1 MVEVGAFVNMR
12 KEMQGPSS
20 GVGSNG
26 NSLRRIGAVGTMLG
40 LLLAGCT
47 NKRDVL
53 APSAPYGAGPATG
66 VEMYRSAAAPQFTSA
81 ALYLPGSATR
91 SLVKYQA
98 VDGLAV
104 MEGDIVLGP
113 THALNQRYGA
123 PRLQQGVRSAVV
135 MADRSYLWPDGVL
148 PYQIDS
154 SAASRRA
161 DIDWAIE
168 HLSTTPLKLRPR
180 TSSDKDYVVFS
191 DRSSGCWSELG
202 RIGGAQTIQIEPD
215 CSRGSIVH
223 EILHAAG
230 FMHEQTRAD
239 RDKHVTVVWD
249 EIDPGKEHNFE
260 QRPDLLQ
267 DIGDYDYDSIL
278 HYSAYAFS
286 RRGNPTIIPKVNAR
300 IGNREGL
307 SRLDRAA
314 IERVY
319 GTGTTPVKTPTPV
332 SPTPVTPTPAPV
344 TVKPTPTPPVTPTP
358 SPQPV
363 TPTPVPAK
371 PMVVAGMYAG
381 QYSSNQGVVTCNQN
395 STSVHCSFPAGTLA
409 CSANG
414 TRLDCGWSGQG
425 FGRAVFTQ
433 GPDGVLTGTWGDFFS
448 TNSRGAWTM
457 TPSGSGQATAPVTPV
472 APAPTPAPT
481 TVTPAP
487 APPGPTPPPP
497 TPPPPTQPAAALSGN
512 FSSSRGPMSC
522 TEAGA
527 RVTCDFREP
536 SGVTGRLDCNKDAT
550 GLKLSCTWA
559 TFLPQPGGGRAVFTR
574 PNVGSRTL
582 QGTWG
587 HFLADAGAGVWTAE
601 GQ

>member
-1 MVEVGAFVNMR
+1 ML
-12 KEMQGPSS
+12 KEMQGPIK
-20 GVGSNG
+20 GVRSNG
-26 NSLRRIGAVGTMLG
+26 KSLRRVGAAGALLG
-40 LLLAGCT
+40 LLLLSGCT
-47 NKRDVL
+47 NKREV
-53 APSAPYGAGPATG
+53 SAPAAPYAAGPATG
-66 VEMYRSAAAPQFTSA
+66 VEMYRSGAAPQFTSA
-81 ALYLPGSATR
+81 ALYLPGSTTR

-168 HLSTTPLKLRPR
+168 HLSTTPLRLRPR

-202 RIGGAQTIQIEPD
+202 RIGGAQTIQVEPG
-215 CSRGSIVH
+215 CGRGSIVH

-314 IERVY
+314 IEQVY
-319 GTGTTPVKTPTPV
+319 GTGTATQVTTTTPV

-344 TVKPTPTPPVTPTP
+344 TPTPPPT
-358 SPQPV
+358 
-363 TPTPVPAK
+363 PAK
-371 PMVVAGMYAG
+371 PTVVSGMYAG
-381 QYSSNQGVVTCNQN
+381 QYSSSQGVVTCNQ
-395 STSVHCSFPAGTLA
+395 SSASVHCSFPAGTLA

-425 FGRAVFTQ
+425 FGRALFTQ
-433 GPDGVLTGTWGDFFS
+433 GADGVLTGTWGDFFS

-457 TPSGSGQATAPVTPV
+457 TPSNSAGQATAPVTP
-472 APAPTPAPT
+472 APTTPAPTPAPT
-481 TVTPAP
+481 PVTPTTPTPAP
-487 APPGPTPPPP
+487 
-497 TPPPPTQPAAALSGN
+497 TQAAVALSGN
-512 FSSSRGPMSC
+512 FSSSRGSMSC
-522 TEAGA
+522 TDAGT
-527 RVTCDFREP
+527 RVTCDFREL
-536 SGVTGRLDCNKDAT
+536 SGVTGRLECNKDAT

-587 HFLADAGAGVWTAE
+587 HFLADTGGGVWTAE

>member
-1 MVEVGAFVNMR
+1 MLKDMLGSTR
-12 KEMQGPSS
+12 
-20 GVGSNG
+20 GVRSKGK
-26 NSLRRIGAVGTMLG
+26 SLRRTGAAATTLG
-40 LLLAGCT
+40 LLFWGCT
-47 NKRDVL
+47 NQRDVS
-53 APSAPYGAGPATG
+53 APSAQYGAGPATG
-66 VEMYRSAAAPQFTSA
+66 VEMYRTQAPQQTTSA
-81 ALYLPGSATR
+81 SLYLPGSTTR

-123 PRLQQGVRSAVV
+123 PRVQQGVRSAVV

-154 SAASRRA
+154 SVTSRRA

-168 HLSTTPLKLRPR
+168 HLSTTPLRLRPK
-180 TSSDKDYVVFS
+180 TASDKDYIVFS
-191 DRSSGCWSELG
+191 NRSSGCWSELG

-239 RDKHVTVVWD
+239 RDKHVTIVWD

-314 IERVY
+314 IEQMY
-319 GTGTTPVKTPTPV
+319 GTGPVTQVTTPEPVAPTPV
-332 SPTPVTPTPAPV
+332 APTPVTPTPTPV
-344 TVKPTPTPPVTPTP
+344 APTPTPTPVTPAP
-358 SPQPV
+358 AP
-363 TPTPVPAK
+363 TPTPAK
-371 PMVVAGMYAG
+371 PAVVPGMYAG

-395 STSVHCSFPAGTLA
+395 SASVHCSFPAGTLA

-425 FGRAVFTQ
+425 FGRALFTQ
-433 GPDGVLTGTWGDFFS
+433 GADGVLTGTWGDFFS

-457 TPSGSGQATAPVTPV
+457 TPAGSAGQATAPVTPAPTTPAPTPV
-472 APAPTPAPT
+472 PPTTPAPTTPAPTPAPT
-481 TVTPAP
+481 QA
-487 APPGPTPPPP
+487 
-497 TPPPPTQPAAALSGN
+497 AAALSGH
-512 FSSSRGPMSC
+512 FASSRGPMTC
-522 TEAGA
+522 TDAGT
-527 RVTCDFREP
+527 RVTCDFREA

-550 GLKLSCTWA
+550 GLQLSCTWA

-574 PNVGSRTL
+574 PNVASRTL

-587 HFLADAGAGVWTAE
+587 HFLADTGGGVWTAE